1 MSSPSL
7 TLENSVNRLR
17 KEKNSVG
24 NKYETPARTMA
35 SKLSASKVKL
45 KHSYKDKKSRTM
57 SIGSSKVQEYAVD
70 RKYSEESVNQTKLH

>member
-45 KHSYKDKKSRTM
+45 KHSYKDKKSRT
-57 SIGSSKVQEYAVD
+57 IEIKYIQK
-70 RKYSEESVNQTKLH
+70 RKEKNFG